1 MQRLMHALRDEGGA
15 TAIIVALTMSIV
27 LGMAAL
33 VIDVGASQARRAQ
46 LQEAADAAALAIA
59 QQCVKAAGTTVASC
73 APPVVGGATATAQEL
88 AVANVNDRTVSVSTP
103 TFTASTVKVTAK
115 SDQVGFFS
123 RIFGVDST
131 TLQASAK
138 AQWIPPVTRL
148 PLAYHECNLPDPS
161 NNTVFIESDI
171 LSITNL
177 NIADCGLLGS
187 VTGLLGARWAPDA
200 NCSFDVNLLTYVNGV
215 LSNVLPSQ
223 CVSMLGSLIGKQVL
237 IPVYDQVL
245 VPIVVNGVLLGQG
258 YQVKKYALFTVT
270 GYDFQSVN
278 ILGVSLGGPK
288 SMPAG
293 PQCAV
298 VLGIEFPLLCQGLQ
312 GKLTQF
318 VTAAEAAQMQ
328 VGVQLIE

>member
-1 MQRLMHALRDEGGA
+1 MQRLTLRLRDERGA
-15 TAIIVALTMSIV
+15 TAIIVALTMFVV
-27 LGMAAL
+27 LAMAAL

-59 QQCVKAAGTTVASC
+59 QQCVDAPATTVASC
-73 APPVVGGATATAQEL
+73 ASSVIGGATTTAQEL
-88 AVANVNDRTVSVSTP
+88 AVANVNDRSVTVGTP
-103 TFTASTVKVTAK
+103 VFTASTVKVTA
-115 SDQVGFFS
+115 SSNQVGFFS

-131 TLQASAK
+131 SLAASAK
-138 AQWIPPVTRL
+138 AQWAQPVTPL
-148 PLAYHECNLPDPS
+148 PLAYHECNLPAPS

-171 LSITNL
+171 LNVNL
-177 NIADCGLLGS
+177 ATCPLLGA

-223 CVSMLGSLIGKQVL
+223 CVSMLASLIGKQVL

-245 VPIVVNGVLLGQG
+245 GPIVINGVLLGNG
-258 YQVKKYALFTVT
+258 YQVQKYALFTVT

-278 ILGVSLGGPK
+278 ALGLTLGGPMNI
-288 SMPAG
+288 SG
-293 PQCAV
+293 SPQCAV
-298 VLGIEFPLLCQGLQ
+298 VLGIQFPLTCQGLQ

-318 VTAAEAAQMQ
+318 VTPAEAAQLL

>member
-1 MQRLMHALRDEGGA
+1 MQRLMARLRDERGA
-15 TAIIVALTMSIV
+15 TAIIVALTMAIV

-59 QQCVKAAGTTVASC
+59 QQCVSAAATTVASC
-73 APPVVGGATATAQEL
+73 ASSVIGGASSTAQQL
-88 AVANVNDRTVSVSTP
+88 AVANVNDHTVTVSTP

-138 AQWIPPVTRL
+138 AQWTQPVTPL

-161 NNTVFIESDI
+161 NNTVFLESDI

-177 NIADCGLLGS
+177 NIAGCGLLGS
-187 VTGLLGARWAPDA
+187 VTGLLGARWAPDGS
-200 NCSFDVNLLTYVNGV
+200 CSFDVNLLSYVNGV
-215 LSNVLPSQ
+215 LSNLLPSQ

-237 IPVYDQVL
+237 IPVYGNVL
-245 VPIVVNGVLLGQG
+245 VPIVINGVLLGQG
-258 YQVKKYALFTVT
+258 YEVKKYALFTVS
-270 GYDFQSVN
+270 GYDFQSIN
-278 ILGVSLGGPK
+278 ALGLTLGGPMNI
-288 SMPAG
+288 SG
-293 PQCAV
+293 SPQCQV
-298 VLGIEFPLLCQGLQ
+298 ILGIQWPLTCQGLQ

-318 VTAAEAAQMQ
+318 VTPAEAAQLL